1 MVHGDPPPAAEIGIP
16 HVSEVLVG
24 KLLLALTLLLGASYL
39 LAVLLTRIRV
49 PTILG
54 ALLVAMAA
62 HYSPLNE
69 LLLGPDL
76 YPVFGFL
83 ANLGVL
89 FLLFFIGLQIDMTE
103 MRRLSRDIVWLTVLN
118 TAIPFL
124 LGVLVMLAMGYG
136 WMLAFVIG
144 LTRMPTAEAVIVP
157 ILDEFNLIRTRV
169 GRFIIGT
176 GVLDDVI
183 EVFLIAF
190 VSVWIGEKVASTTL
204 LGHLIE
210 DEILRLLITVA
221 VFVGAAWI
229 GYRWLARWLS
239 HLLPRRTRNLTLLSM
254 LVLFGF
260 GGFAEYG
267 ELGMVVGAIT
277 AGIVMRPVF
286 NDLALVG
293 EQTTQTIRSITYG
306 FFGLLFFF
314 WVGLSVNLE
323 GLFDSPTLALLLF
336 LAAFVGKLA
345 GVAIMVPMGKVTW
358 LEAWTIGIGI
368 NARLTTEII
377 VAKLLLDARL
387 IDVDLFTALVA
398 ASSLSTAL
406 VPLLFTFIVRRWR
419 SGLQP
424 PAHESPTDPG
434 ARHV

>member
-1 MVHGDPPPAAEIGIP
+1 M
-16 HVSEVLVG
+16 SEVLVG

-39 LAVLLTRIRV
+39 LAAVLTRLRI
-49 PTILG
+49 PGILG
-54 ALLVAMAA
+54 ALVVAMAA
-62 HYSPLNE
+62 HYSPLNG

-89 FLLFFIGLQIDMTE
+89 FLLFFIGLQIDMGE
-103 MRRLSRDIVWLTVLN
+103 MRKLSRDIVWLTVLN
-118 TAIPFL
+118 TSFPFL
-124 LGVLVMLAMGYG
+124 LGMLVMLAMGYG

-169 GRFIIGT
+169 GRFIVGT

-190 VSVWIGEKVASTTL
+190 VSVWIGEKAASSTAM
-204 LGHLIE
+204 GNLIE
-210 DEILRLLITVA
+210 DEVLRLVAIVALFLI
-221 VFVGAAWI
+221 AALI
-229 GYRWLARWLS
+229 SYRWLAPWLS
-239 HLLPRRTRNLTLLSM
+239 RLLPRRPRNLTLLSM
-254 LVLFGF
+254 LVVFGF

-267 ELGMVVGAIT
+267 ELGMVIGAIT
-277 AGIVMRPVF
+277 GGIIMRPVY
-286 NDLALVG
+286 NRLGVVG
-293 EQTTQTIRSITYG
+293 EQTTQTIRAITYG

-323 GLFDSPTLALLLF
+323 GLVTSPTLALLLF
-336 LAAFVGKLA
+336 LAAFVGKLI
-345 GVAIMVPMGKVTW
+345 GVAIMVPMGKISW
-358 LEAWTIGIGI
+358 LEAGTIGVGI

-406 VPLLFTFIVRRWR
+406 VPLLFALIVRRWR
-419 SGLQP
+419 AALQQP
-424 PAHESPTDPG
+424 VSATAPHQRAKDDHH
-434 ARHV
+434 A

>member
-1 MVHGDPPPAAEIGIP
+1 MSEI
-16 HVSEVLVG
+16 LVG

-39 LAVLLTRIRV
+39 LAAVLSRYRI
-49 PTILG
+49 PGILG
-54 ALLVAMAA
+54 ALVVAMAA
-62 HYSPLNE
+62 HGSPLDA

-89 FLLFFIGLQIDMTE
+89 FLLFFIGLQIDMGE
-103 MRRLSRDIVWLTVLN
+103 MRKLSRDIVWLTVLN
-118 TAIPFL
+118 TSFPFV
-124 LGVLVMLAMGYG
+124 LGLLVMLAMGYG
-136 WMLAFVIG
+136 WMLAFVVG

-169 GRFIIGT
+169 GHFIVGT

-190 VSVWIGEKVASTTL
+190 ISVWIGEKALSVPLA
-204 LGHLIE
+204 GNWIE
-210 DEILRLLITVA
+210 DEVLRLIVVIG
-221 VFVGAAWI
+221 VFVLAAWLS
-229 GYRWLARWLS
+229 YRWLAAWLAR
-239 HLLPRRTRNLTLLSM
+239 LLPRRPRNLTLLSM
-254 LVLFGF
+254 LVVFGF

-277 AGIVMRPVF
+277 GGIIMRPVY
-286 NDLALVG
+286 NSLGVVG
-293 EQTTQTIRSITYG
+293 EQTTQTIRAITYG

-323 GLFDSPTLALLLF
+323 GLLRAPALAILLF
-336 LAAFVGKLA
+336 LAAFVGKLI

-358 LEAWTIGIGI
+358 LEAGTIGVGI

-398 ASSLSTAL
+398 ASSLSTVL
-406 VPLLFTFIVRRWR
+406 VPILFTFIVRRWR
-419 SGLQP
+419 ALLQ
-424 PAHESPTDPG
+424 APG
-434 ARHV
+434 GPSATENRDA